1 MRKTRPAK
9 RAKRRKSM
17 SLEETK
23 ELKKLLISG
32 LSIPEIGEQMNRSK
46 LSIRGHTDNLI
57 KRYNV
62 KNRYELI
69 TYFFKNE
76 ILN

>member
-1 MRKTRPAK
+1 MKTRRAK
-9 RAKRRKSM
+9 RAVRRKSM

-23 ELKKLLISG
+23 QLKELLTSG
-32 LSIPEIGEQMNRSK
+32 LTLTEIGERMNRSK
-46 LSIRGHTDNLI
+46 LSIRGHADNI
-57 KRYNV
+57 FKRYNV